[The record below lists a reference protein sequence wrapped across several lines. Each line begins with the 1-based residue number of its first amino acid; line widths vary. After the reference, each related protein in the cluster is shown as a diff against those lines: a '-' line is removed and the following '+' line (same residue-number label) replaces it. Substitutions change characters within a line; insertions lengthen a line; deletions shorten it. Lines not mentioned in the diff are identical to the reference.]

1 MLLFALSLLL
11 VVTFVL
17 LGLGLYRSSSRFAVE
32 RRVERIKTVEDQ
44 TTEEVLS
51 KPFLQR
57 VLLPLGEG
65 VAKMFRNFTPPEV
78 TERTHK
84 RLIMAGLYP
93 QVTAGHLIG
102 LCWSSLL
109 ACVFLMLML
118 LTSMAGGSSGNVR
131 WNDPLNLVFLLIAA
145 LGGYTVPQFI
155 LSTRVQKRQEAI
167 LLSLPYAIDILSISV
182 EAGMGFD
189 AGVGYTMR
197 KLKGPLAEEFAKT
210 LNEIRLGKPRL
221 EALEDLGNRTG
232 VDELKTFITA
242 VVHASRLGGS
252 ITNTLRIQAD
262 SMRVRRRQRAQEQAM
277 KAPVKMVFPLVLFIF
292 PALFVVILGP
302 AAVSIWTQMLA
313 E

>member
-1 MLLFALSLLL
+1 MLELGLILL
-11 VVTFVL
+11 VVTVIL
-17 LGLGLYRSSSRFAVE
+17 LGLGIYRNSSQYVVE
-32 RRVERIKTVEDQ
+32 QRLEQIRVAEDQ
-44 TTEEVLS
+44 TVEEELN
-51 KPFLQR
+51 KPFVQR
-57 VLLPLGEG
+57 LLLPIGASFAG
-65 VAKMFRNFTPPEV
+65 IFRRYTPAEV
-78 TERTHK
+78 TDRTHRK
-84 RLIMAGLYP
+84 LVMAGLFP
-93 QVTAGHLIG
+93 RITASQLLG
-102 LCWSSLL
+102 LCWLS
-109 ACVFLMLML
+109 AVGCFLMMVL
-118 LTSMAGGSSGNVR
+118 LLITLAQGSGATVR
-131 WNDPLNLVFLLIAA
+131 YDDPLNILFLGLGAG
-145 LGGYTVPQFI
+145 GGYVLPQFM
-155 LSTRVQKRQEAI
+155 LARKVDDRKVTI

-197 KLKGPLAEEFAKT
+197 KIKGPLAEEFAKT

-232 VDELKTFITA
+232 VDELKTFVTA

-302 AAVSIWTQMLA
+302 AALSIYRQLLQ
-313 E
+313 

>member
-1 MLLFALSLLL
+1 MLLILALLLL
-11 VVTFVL
+11 VVTFML
-17 LGLGLYRSSSRFAVE
+17 LGLAWYRTSSKYAFE
-32 RRVERIKTVEDQ
+32 QRVEEIKEADDETVE
-44 TTEEVLS
+44 EELN

-57 VLLPLGEG
+57 VLFPLGES
-65 VAKMFRNFTPPEV
+65 VARAFHGFTPAEIAV
-78 TERTHK
+78 RTHK
-84 RLIMAGLYP
+84 RVIMAGLYP
-93 QVTAGHLIG
+93 RVTAGQLLG
-102 LCWSSLL
+102 LSWL
-109 ACVFLMLML
+109 
-118 LTSMAGGSSGNVR
+118 SMGGSLVLMVVLLLSMNRTSGGELR
-131 WNDPLNLVFLLIAA
+131 LNDPLNLVSLLIAA
-145 LGGYTVPQFI
+145 AGGYVLPQFV
-155 LSTRVQKRQEAI
+155 LSRRIRVRQEEI

-197 KLKGPLAEEFAKT
+197 KIKGPLAEEFAKT

-232 VDELKTFITA
+232 VDELKIFITA

-262 SMRVRRRQRAQEQAM
+262 SMRVRRRQRAQESAM

-302 AAVSIWTQMLA
+302 AIINIWTQLLQ
-313 E
+313 